1 MKIDII
7 ASTNPG
13 YVVDKKDLDD
23 FCGKVAGVCYMPHS
37 FNELLKE
44 DETKTEKRV
53 NRTMN
58 DKHHS
63 VFEHGYITL
72 YLENIPKLMAMVLNN
87 EKVFVTSEKSAR
99 YTEMKVSER
108 EQLLYNKWKDII
120 LEKIKQKY
128 PQDNQFFNN
137 SRREKLA
144 QENARYMISDMTH
157 TSMVYTLSYR
167 QLNYL
172 CAMFEKEINKE
183 NSNYKILTPYFKEF
197 VDFANKSG
205 YIDERLKEDGKNR
218 ELSLFSNEKRKEYF
232 GDVYC
237 TNYMGTIAQ
246 YGQAQRHR
254 TINYEINFLSPRDVY
269 IPEILLGDYSLI
281 LDWVDDITSVG
292 DLRPQGFMY
301 DINERGTV
309 ENLIMKAKERL
320 CSFAQ
325 LEIDQQTRATIDKY
339 ANYVKGDAEMYN
351 KIKQYT
357 KGSRCTFPDYRCPNP
372 CAFKDGVTGERLI

>member
-108 EQLLYNKWKDII
+108 EQFLYNKWKEII

-157 TSMVYTLSYR
+157 TSIVYTLSYR
-167 QLNYL
+167 QLNYI
-172 CAMFEKEINKE
+172 CGMFEKEINKE
-183 NSNYKILTPYFKEF
+183 NSNYKILIPYFKKF

-218 ELSLFSNEKRKEYF
+218 ELSLFSNKKRKEYF
-232 GDVYC
+232 GEVYC
-237 TNYMGTIAQ
+237 TNYEGTVAQ
-246 YGQAQRHR
+246 YAQAQRHR
-254 TINYEINFLSPRDVY
+254 TINYDINFLSPKGVY
-269 IPEILLGDYSLI
+269 VPNILWEDMDLS
-281 LDWVDDITSVG
+281 LDWIDDMESVG

-339 ANYVKGDAEMYN
+339 ANYVKGDTEMYN
-351 KIKQYT
+351 KIKEYT
-357 KGSRCTFPDYRCPNP
+357 KGSRCTFPDYKCPNP
-372 CAFKDGVTGERLI
+372 CGFKDGVTGERMI

>member
-128 PQDNQFFNN
+128 PQDNQFLITQDVKNW
-137 SRREKLA
+137 
-144 QENARYMISDMTH
+144 
-157 TSMVYTLSYR
+157 
-167 QLNYL
+167 
-172 CAMFEKEINKE
+172 
-183 NSNYKILTPYFKEF
+183 
-197 VDFANKSG
+197 
-205 YIDERLKEDGKNR
+205 LKR
-218 ELSLFSNEKRKEYF
+218 
-232 GDVYC
+232 
-237 TNYMGTIAQ
+237 M
-246 YGQAQRHR
+246 
-254 TINYEINFLSPRDVY
+254 
-269 IPEILLGDYSLI
+269 LGI
-281 LDWVDDITSVG
+281 
-292 DLRPQGFMY
+292 
-301 DINERGTV
+301 
-309 ENLIMKAKERL
+309 
-320 CSFAQ
+320 
-325 LEIDQQTRATIDKY
+325 
-339 ANYVKGDAEMYN
+339 
-351 KIKQYT
+351 
-357 KGSRCTFPDYRCPNP
+357 
-372 CAFKDGVTGERLI
+372 